1 MTVSTTVRASLAL
14 LLIALSI
21 GPSAPA
27 VSASSP
33 EKEPRR
39 RPGLIIEGL
48 KDHPALLANVQA
60 MIPQIRFACDAPRV
74 QVQAY
79 LRRAREKAAAALR
92 ALGHFDPTIA
102 TRIQTDGGCAH
113 PVLTIDPG
121 PVVVIDVVDIRI
133 QGPFEEDATAR
144 RFMAALPLKIGD
156 PLNQGAYDGIR
167 DGLINRALARGYLDA
182 RYTRRRLWVDPA
194 AQKARIT
201 LTLESGTH
209 YRFGGLHAEQDI
221 LDPSFFDRLMPAKKE
236 DAYSS
241 DRLAEIG
248 GALSASGY
256 FADVRV
262 RPDIERR
269 ENGRVPVSV
278 LLTPRR
284 RTGYNFRIG
293 YGTDTGPRT
302 RAEIQRRWVN
312 RSGHKWNAAIGLA
325 QREQTLESVYSIPL
339 LRPLTDSLDLYARA
353 KREDNNDIVTQAGT
367 LGAQW
372 TRRRS
377 DWTRSLFT
385 EYLYE
390 RTRYGNEPARGDDF
404 LLAGIKLGQ
413 RHLDDPLFPV
423 RGHSLDL
430 IIQGA
435 AEPLLSAT
443 SLIQGKIRMMAS
455 RPWRRFI
462 FQGRA
467 ELGATETD
475 RFDRLPKSL
484 RFFAGGDNSV
494 RGYGYESLAPKNDE
508 GQTVGG
514 RYLLTLSAEAM
525 HPVSGENW
533 FGALF
538 VDCGNAFDHRS
549 DIDLNTG
556 LGVGLRWRSPIGMVR
571 LDLAHPVDAASSTV
585 RLHIGIGA
593 DF

>member
-1 MTVSTTVRASLAL
+1 MTVSITVRAGLAL
-14 LLIALSI
+14 FFIALWI
-21 GPSAPA
+21 GPGAAPA
-27 VSASSP
+27 SSL
-33 EKEPRR
+33 ENEPGRAPR
-39 RPGLIIEGL
+39 LIIEGL

-60 MIPQIRFACDAPRV
+60 MVPQIRFACDAPRISM
-74 QVQAY
+74 QAY
-79 LRRAREKAAAALR
+79 LRRAREKAATALR
-92 ALGHFDPTIA
+92 ALGHFDPVIA
-102 TRIQTDGGCAH
+102 ERIQTDGDCPQ
-113 PVLTIDPG
+113 PVLTIAPG
-121 PVVVIDVVDIRI
+121 PLVVIDGLDIQI
-133 QGPFEEDATAR
+133 QGPFREDAAAG
-144 RFMAALPLKIGD
+144 RFLQALPLKIGD
-156 PLNQGAYDGIR
+156 PLNQGAYDKIR
-167 DGLINRALARGYLDA
+167 DGLISRALARGYLDA
-182 RYTRRRLWVDPA
+182 RYTRRRLWVDPK

-201 LTLESGTH
+201 LTLESGTQ
-209 YRFGGLHAEQDI
+209 YRLGPLHAEQDI
-221 LDPSFFDRLMPAKKE
+221 LDPSFFDRLLPAKKE
-236 DAYSS
+236 DPYSS

-262 RPDIERR
+262 RPDIEGR
-269 ENGRVPVSV
+269 ENGRVPVNV

-284 RTGYNFRIG
+284 RTGYNFRVG

-339 LRPLTDSLDLYARA
+339 RRPLTESLDFYARA
-353 KREDNNDIVTQAGT
+353 RREDNNDIVTQAGT

-377 DWTRSLFT
+377 AWTRSLFT

-404 LLAGIKLGQ
+404 LLAGIKLGR

-430 IIQGA
+430 ILQGA

-443 SLIQGKIRMMAS
+443 SLIQGKVRMMAS

-467 ELGATETD
+467 ELGGTD
-475 RFDRLPKSL
+475 AHRFEAVPKSL

-494 RGYGYESLAPKNDE
+494 RGYGFESLGPKNDQ
-508 GQTVGG
+508 GQVIGG
-514 RYLLTLSAEAM
+514 RYLLTASAEVM
-525 HPVSGENW
+525 HPVYGEDW

-538 VDCGNAFDHRS
+538 VDCGDAFDHRGE
-549 DIDLNTG
+549 IDLSTG

-571 LDLAHPVDAASSTV
+571 LDLAHPLDAASSSV

>member
-1 MTVSTTVRASLAL
+1 MASTTVRACLTL
-14 LLIALSI
+14 ILIALLI
-21 GPSAPA
+21 GPKAAAPA
-27 VSASSP
+27 STP
-33 EKEPRR
+33 QEKTESRPR
-39 RPGLIIEGL
+39 LIIEGL
-48 KDHPALLANVQA
+48 KNHPALLANVQA
-60 MIPQIRFACDAPRV
+60 AMPQIRFACDAPRV
-74 QVQAY
+74 RLKAY
-79 LRRAREKAAAALR
+79 LRQAREKAASALR
-92 ALGHFDPTIA
+92 ALGHFDPVIA
-102 TRIQTDGGCAH
+102 TQIQTDGDCPH

-121 PVVVIDVVDIRI
+121 PTVVIDVVNIRI
-133 QGPFEEDATAR
+133 QGPFEKDATAR
-144 RFMAALPLKIGD
+144 RFMEALPLKIGD

-182 RYTRRRLWVDPA
+182 RYTQRQLWVDPE

-201 LTLESGTH
+201 LTLESGTQ
-209 YRFGGLHAEQDI
+209 YRFGGLHAEQNI
-221 LDPSFFDRLMPAKKE
+221 LDPSFFDRLMPAEKG
-236 DAYSS
+236 DPYSS

-248 GALSASGY
+248 AALSASGY

-262 RPDIERR
+262 RPELEAR
-269 ENGRVPVSV
+269 ENGLVPVNI
-278 LLTPRR
+278 LLTPRQ
-284 RTGYNFRIG
+284 RTGYNFSIG

-302 RAEIQRRWVN
+302 KAEIERRWVN
-312 RSGHKWNAAIGLA
+312 QSGHKWNAAIGLA

-339 LRPLTDSLDLYARA
+339 LRPLTDSLDLYART
-353 KREDNNDIVTQAGT
+353 KREDNNDIVSTAGT

-372 TRRRS
+372 TRLRS
-377 DWTRSLFT
+377 GWTRSLFT

-390 RTRYGNEPARGDDF
+390 RTRYGDEPAHGEDF
-404 LLAGIKLGQ
+404 LLAGIRLG
-413 RHLDDPLFPV
+413 RRDLDNPLFPV
-423 RGHSLDL
+423 QGHSLDL
-430 IIQGA
+430 LVRGA
-435 AEPLLSAT
+435 AEPLFSTA
-443 SLIQGKIRMMAS
+443 SLVQGKVRMVAS

-514 RYLLTLSAEAM
+514 RYLLTFSAEAM
-525 HPVSGENW
+525 HPVYGENW

-538 VDCGNAFDHRS
+538 VDCGNAFDRGS
-549 DIDLNTG
+549 DINLNTG